1 MIKQINCN
9 KKNYLDNLTKFLD
22 LRRSS
27 KKPENK
33 IISKIL
39 SDIKKNKNKA
49 LIKYEKKFSKNSQI
63 KPSIKEI
70 NNAIKFL
77 DPKIKK
83 AIDFALKR
91 IFNFHIKQK
100 KKNIY
105 YKESLDLFDDGMEK
119 YKFLIDQAKNAKN
132 FPEEYR
138 NETFKV
144 SGCQAQVWLVPI
156 HKDHK
161 LSFYYDS
168 DAFISKGMV
177 TILCDIYGD
186 RNPVEIQNSDFNM
199 LNILEL
205 DTLLTPG
212 RRNGVYSMLEK
223 IKEYA
228 KSYSNN

>member
-1 MIKQINCN
+1 MKTIEEKIN
-9 KKNYLDNLTKFLD
+9 
-22 LRRSS
+22 
-27 KKPENK
+27 
-33 IISKIL
+33 
-39 SDIKKNKNKA
+39 
-49 LIKYEKKFSKNSQI
+49 
-63 KPSIKEI
+63 
-70 NNAIKFL
+70 
-77 DPKIKK
+77 
-83 AIDFALKR
+83 
-91 IFNFHIKQK
+91 
-100 KKNIY
+100 Y

-119 YKFLIDQAKNAKN
+119 YKFLIDQAKNAKR
-132 FPEEYR
+132 FPEEFR

-144 SGCQAQVWLVPI
+144 SGCQAQVWLVP
-156 HKDHK
+156 KLNQNL

-186 RNPVEIQNSDFNM
+186 RTPLEIKKSDLSL

-228 KSYSNN
+228 DAYSK